1 MPEDPYVV
9 YLGSDQYIVK
19 VTTGLQ
25 SGRRLLIM
33 KDSYGNATVPFYTGS
48 FDEIY
53 VADIRYMERN
63 LVSMIRDLD
72 VTDVLFT
79 VSAFSVVGENANHIQ
94 TLIDQ
99 NAGETVTDPYPQPGP
114 TTAPPE
120 AG

>member
-1 MPEDPYVV
+1 MV